1 MRPLT
6 PLRFAKITRIN
17 LIEIWSSLLLSIINN
32 FNRNLIITSSFVTSI
47 NNFNLA
53 RVAIESWKKKK
64 KETTRYNF
72 LPFFLS
78 STNVLFF
85 FFSPPF
91 FRVFSTRS
99 LFSYF
104 LQIERN
110 STIPT
115 DIRVCDRF
123 FPRAFLLFFHCRVPL
138 WIAAPPIY
146 IYIYSTKI
154 IRSLRAKNSGEKYTT
169 IDRIRRK
176 KIREIRGGGEE
187 RLFIHRGMEDGIT
200 KGSLF
205 FPLLFFTRWKRV
217 FISHSR

>member
-17 LIEIWSSLLLSIINN
+17 LEIWSSLLLSIINN

-64 KETTRYNF
+64 KKQRDII
-72 LPFFLS
+72 FFHFSYPRRTS
-78 STNVLFF
+78 SFF

-91 FRVFSTRS
+91 FRVFSTHS

-169 IDRIRRK
+169 IDRIRWK
-176 KIREIRGGGEE
+176 KIRGGEVVYTS
-187 RLFIHRGMEDGIT
+187 RDG
-200 KGSLF
+200 
-205 FPLLFFTRWKRV
+205 RWDNERV
-217 FISHSR
+217 FIFSTPLFYSMETSIYISLAIV

>member
-1 MRPLT
+1 M
-6 PLRFAKITRIN
+6 
-17 LIEIWSSLLLSIINN
+17 
-32 FNRNLIITSSFVTSI
+32 IITSSFVTSI

-115 DIRVCDRF
+115 DIRVRDRF

-169 IDRIRRK
+169 IDRIRWK
-176 KIREIRGGGEE
+176 KIRGGEVVYTS
-187 RLFIHRGMEDGIT
+187 RDG
-200 KGSLF
+200 
-205 FPLLFFTRWKRV
+205 RWDNERV
-217 FISHSR
+217 FIFSTPLFSMETSIYISLAIV

>member
-53 RVAIESWKKKK
+53 RVAIESWKKK

-146 IYIYSTKI
+146 IYIYTQQRLSVRCARKI
-154 IRSLRAKNSGEKYTT
+154 PGKNTRRLIEFDEK
-169 IDRIRRK
+169 K
-176 KIREIRGGGEE
+176 FGEE

>member
-17 LIEIWSSLLLSIINN
+17 LEIWSSLLLSIINN

-53 RVAIESWKKKK
+53 RVAIESWKKK

-146 IYIYSTKI
+146 IYIYIYSTKI

-169 IDRIRRK
+169 IDRIRWK
-176 KIREIRGGGEE
+176 KIRGGEVVYTS
-187 RLFIHRGMEDGIT
+187 RDG
-200 KGSLF
+200 
-205 FPLLFFTRWKRV
+205 RWDNERV
-217 FISHSR
+217 FIFSTPLFYSMEASIYISLAIV